1 MPLRQIY
8 SVPAGLLLG
17 IALALLFPAGA
28 PYVAWLG
35 QVFIALLKLLILPLI
50 LVSIYASLAGG
61 DNLRQIGGRALAYYA
76 VTSAIAA
83 TLGTLIGLALS
94 RDIPAGLLSLEQVA
108 PAGTGFSLD
117 RLVENFIPS
126 NLFASLTAGNVLH
139 IVFVAVVAAAASR
152 RIAKHHRTT
161 LLGGAQAL
169 DALLMQLLRGVLAL
183 APVGIAA
190 LVYASLSAMDWGGVF
205 QLRAFVWAVALA
217 AVLHALVVMPSL
229 YRARTGRSPWPL
241 VAACREPLVT
251 ALSTA
256 SSSATYPVS
265 KQALETFGVS
275 ERVTS
280 LTLPLGATLNMHGS
294 ALYQSILLI
303 FMTQLAGAD
312 LSALQAV
319 FIVLLTMASSAG
331 TAGIPGGGIAMMAF
345 MLDLLG
351 LPPDL
356 PGPVPGRRPLLR
368 LPHHRHQRL
377 GRSGGR
383 RHRGPGAEAR
393 LTPKRRPAQRSNWIT
408 QTAPARTRLASW
420 FLVCSS
426 RTGHVHK
433 HPVPTARRPPRG

>member
-1 MPLRQIY
+1 MSLRQLY

-35 QVFIALLKLLILPLI
+35 QVFVSLLKLLILPLI

-61 DNLRQIGGRALAYYA
+61 DNLRRIGGRALAYYA
-76 VTSAIAA
+76 VTSAVAA
-83 TLGTLIGLALS
+83 TLGTLIGLAFS
-94 RDIPAGLLSLEQVA
+94 RGLPAGLLDLEQVEA
-108 PAGTGFSLD
+108 AAADFSLD
-117 RLVENFIPS
+117 RLIDNFIPS
-126 NLFASLTAGNVLH
+126 NLFASLAAGNVLH
-139 IVFVAVVAAAASR
+139 IVFVAVIAALASR
-152 RIAKHHRTT
+152 RIAQGQRAT

-183 APVGIAA
+183 APAGIAA
-190 LVYASLSAMDWGGVF
+190 LVYGSLATMDWSGVF
-205 QLRAFVWAVALA
+205 QLRSFVWAVALA
-217 AVLHALVVMPSL
+217 AVLHAVMMMPLL
-229 YRARTGRSPWPL
+229 YRVRTGRSPWAL
-241 VAACREPLVT
+241 VVACREPLVT

-265 KQALETFGVS
+265 KQALEAAGVS

-303 FMTQLAGAD
+303 FMSQLAGVD
-312 LSALQAV
+312 LSAFQAL

-351 LPPDL
+351 LPQTYLALYLVVDRFFDYPITAINVWGDL
-356 PGPVPGRRPLLR
+356 VVAAIVDRELR
-368 LPHHRHQRL
+368 H
-377 GRSGGR
+377 
-383 RHRGPGAEAR
+383 E
-393 LTPKRRPAQRSNWIT
+393 
-408 QTAPARTRLASW
+408 
-420 FLVCSS
+420 
-426 RTGHVHK
+426 
-433 HPVPTARRPPRG
+433 